1 MTVDIRKREEVI
13 KIIQLFYIPNSQFPI
28 PNSQFPIP
36 NSQFPIPNSQFPI
49 PNSHESDYLAARR
62 LLESTRPS
70 FPSSP
75 RSTSNLGLGRCTDR

>member
-13 KIIQLFYIPNSQFPI
+13 KIISQFPI

-49 PNSHESDYLAARR
+49 PNSQFPNYESDYLAARR
-62 LLESTRPS
+62 LLESTMPS